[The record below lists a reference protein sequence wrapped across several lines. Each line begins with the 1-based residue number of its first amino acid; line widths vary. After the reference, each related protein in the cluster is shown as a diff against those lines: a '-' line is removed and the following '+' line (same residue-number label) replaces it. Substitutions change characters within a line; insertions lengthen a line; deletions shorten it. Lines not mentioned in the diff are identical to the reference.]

1 MPPIPAG
8 SAKPS
13 SRNRPATHAA
23 RQGALRRAICAVTA
37 SKTGIRPEARN
48 AKDPPLRPVP
58 KSRNLCT
65 LLHRDDPVLIPGQS
79 PVRALRFVKQ
89 NRPHGLHTRPNL
101 TQTLRYNGCQDQ
113 VFQTPVK
120 RHPPTRARAVRQNL
134 KKGSPFAGRQCL
146 TQPQPALRF
155 KVGQVP
161 GESAAGENNTPNC
174 SHQITTDLMV
184 ERSVPS
190 GT

>member
-1 MPPIPAG
+1 MSPIPVG
-8 SAKPS
+8 PAKASPRS
-13 SRNRPATHAA
+13 PLAMHAA
-23 RQGALRRAICAVTA
+23 RQDALRSAITAVAA

-58 KSRNLCT
+58 KSRDLGT
-65 LLHRDDPVLIPGQS
+65 LPHRDDPGLMPRQS
-79 PVRALRFVKQ
+79 PVRTLRFVKQ